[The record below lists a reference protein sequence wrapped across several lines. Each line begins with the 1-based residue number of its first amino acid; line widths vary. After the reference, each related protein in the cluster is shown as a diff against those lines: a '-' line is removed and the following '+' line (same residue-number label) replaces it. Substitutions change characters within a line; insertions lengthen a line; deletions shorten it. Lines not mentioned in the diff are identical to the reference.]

1 MYRCLIDMKIFLL
14 IFMLVVVAF
23 NEAFMRLAESSVDT
37 G

>member
-1 MYRCLIDMKIFLL
+1 MYKCLIDMKIFLL
-14 IFMLVVVAF
+14 IFMTVIIAF